1 MTHHEQVSWMTHDLI
16 RLCVRAHG
24 CFAAYRFGV
33 ENGQAPQSCPINLR
47 ETWGEGR
54 ERQDPLGYGLWRPE
68 IMANMLHMAFPMAA
82 PE

>member
-1 MTHHEQVSWMTHDLI
+1 MRHKFKGDL
-16 RLCVRAHG
+16 G
-24 CFAAYRFGV
+24 G
-33 ENGQAPQSCPINLR
+33 
-47 ETWGEGR
+47 GEGR